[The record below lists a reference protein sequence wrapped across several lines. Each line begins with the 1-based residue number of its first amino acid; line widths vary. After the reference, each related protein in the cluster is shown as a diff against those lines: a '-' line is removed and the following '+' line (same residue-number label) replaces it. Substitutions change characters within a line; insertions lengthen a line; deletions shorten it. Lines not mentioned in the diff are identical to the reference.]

1 MSFNGTGAYVPI
13 GHTTHVSSL
22 YVYSP
27 GSQLEHF
34 DRVASLSS
42 PKAQDSQSPS
52 WEWRLASVPS
62 SSMYLPVG
70 QSSHAAAPAPLY
82 LPSGHTVHVSID
94 LSPFSLEYFPAV
106 QFTQIEFWELSNQVP
121 FGHRR
126 VGAGVGT
133 AAGVELEVE
142 ASVDRSVSRS
152 FARLKTV
159 ARPRPL
165 VTAGR
170 VTFPRFAAHFRPPL
184 AHSSLPSRKDTTFRF
199 VNNTWY
205 RANRASAERSM
216 ERDCC
221 CRDCCCCLAPPFLFS
236 SPLSLLPSKPFSS
249 LSPLF
254 LPILKVAIARGPLS
268 ATANCTRK
276 PRQSMAVKKILQ
288 KKKKKKP
295 ALSSSPSDLAGKF

>member
-106 QFTQIEFWELSNQVP
+106 QLTQVRKEEEFWELSNQVP

-126 VGAGVGT
+126 VEIGVGS
-133 AAGVELEVE
+133 AVGVELEVE
-142 ASVDRSVSRS
+142 ASVDRSVSGS
-152 FARLKTV
+152 FARLKTS
-159 ARPRPL
+159 
-165 VTAGR
+165 
-170 VTFPRFAAHFRPPL
+170 L
-184 AHSSLPSRKDTTFRF
+184 A
-199 VNNTWY
+199 
-205 RANRASAERSM
+205 
-216 ERDCC
+216 
-221 CRDCCCCLAPPFLFS
+221 LAPGHGGPRH
-236 SPLSLLPSKPFSS
+236 
-249 LSPLF
+249 LSPLRCP
-254 LPILKVAIARGPLS
+254 LPS
-268 ATANCTRK
+268 AAC
-276 PRQSMAVKKILQ
+276 
-288 KKKKKKP
+288 
-295 ALSSSPSDLAGKF
+295 ALIVTFTKRHHISLCK